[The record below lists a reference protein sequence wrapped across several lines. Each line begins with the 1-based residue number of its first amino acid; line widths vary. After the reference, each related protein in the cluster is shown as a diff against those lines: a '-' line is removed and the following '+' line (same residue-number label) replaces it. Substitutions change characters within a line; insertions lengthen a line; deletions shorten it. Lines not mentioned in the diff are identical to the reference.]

1 MKKQHLTTFIYLLC
15 SLFLTASA
23 QTKHTSRV
31 LLIPLD
37 DRPPCMQFPIKM
49 GLIGDVEIVTPP
61 RLLLGRFTQFGKC
74 DSIIL
79 WLKTQNLQ
87 KFDAAIM
94 SMDMLAYGGLVAS
107 RVNAT
112 PLEIAENRL
121 KILEEIRKIA
131 PKIKIYGSSVIM
143 RLAPTG
149 DGKNE
154 AYREKLSRWADI
166 SPYAENKEMTEKLE
180 KEIPEEALNNYK
192 NARKRNLQIN
202 LLAVKLAEI
211 KVFDYL
217 ILSQDDSK
225 PKGIHVQDRE
235 TLVETVKTLN
245 LGEKVAIQ
253 PGADEVS
260 MLLLARAM
268 TDKYNYHPSV
278 KVVYTS
284 DSVAQK
290 VMPFEDR
297 PLSKTVSFHLK
308 AVGAVEV
315 ATVQEADIVFY
326 IFATRFEKGRA
337 TSFSNEI
344 IDFTKNYP
352 KKGLII
358 ADIDPRGDVQGG
370 DTTFT
375 EALKRQHVFSQSY
388 GYACWNT
395 AGNTIGT
402 ALPHGILYGISKH
415 ALPKKRQRFKRTEMA
430 QQWFMLNRL
439 LDDYA
444 YHSIVRPMALKKIK
458 DNKWNSFRLTPEQ
471 NAIIEADCFNILQ
484 PIALKLVENYF
495 NTDLSRSNREG
506 GGKVLKLSNF
516 SFVLPWTRTFEA
528 EIDFNLK

>member
-1 MKKQHLTTFIYLLC
+1 MKKQHLTTLFFLLG
-15 SLFLTASA
+15 SLFLTAIG

-37 DRPPCMQFPIKM
+37 DRPPCLQFPIKM

-61 RLLLGRFTQFGKC
+61 RPLLGRFTQFGKC
-74 DSIIL
+74 DSIRE

-87 KFDAAIM
+87 KFDAAII

-121 KILEEIRKIA
+121 KILEYIRQKA

-166 SPYAENKEMTEKLE
+166 SPYAENMEMTEKLE

-202 LLAVKLAEI
+202 LLAVKLAE
-211 KVFDYL
+211 KQVFDYL
-217 ILSQDDSK
+217 ILSQDDAK

-235 TLVETVKTLN
+235 TLVETVKRLN

-260 MLLLARAM
+260 MLLLARSM

-278 KVVYTS
+278 KAIYTS

-308 AVGAVEV
+308 AVGAKEV
-315 ATVQEADIVFY
+315 QTVQEADIVFY
-326 IFATRFEKGRA
+326 VFATRFEKGRA

-344 IDFTKNYP
+344 IDFTKNNP

-375 EALKRQHVFSQSY
+375 ENLKRQHVFSKSY

-402 ALPHGILYGISKH
+402 ALPHGILYGISNH
-415 ALPKKRQRFKRTEMA
+415 ALPKKKKRTKRTESA

-439 LDDYA
+439 LDDYT

-458 DNKWNSFRLTPEQ
+458 ENKWNSLRLTPQQ
-471 NAIIEADCFNILQ
+471 NQEIEADCTKILET
-484 PIALKLVENYF
+484 IALNLAQNY
-495 NTDLSRSNREG
+495 RNREG
-506 GGKVLKLSNF
+506 GMKLKLSNF
-516 SFVLPWTRTFEA
+516 SFTLPWLRTFEA
-528 EIDFNLK
+528 EIDFNLKR